1 MAGGSKA
8 ASKASPA
15 GQSIPLRP
23 RQATAHRTTPHCSMD
38 KLENTV
44 IPIFYRDRNA
54 FIDVMRHAI
63 ALNGSFFSTQR
74 MILQYFLKAYC

>member
-1 MAGGSKA
+1 
-8 ASKASPA
+8 
-15 GQSIPLRP
+15 
-23 RQATAHRTTPHCSMD
+23 MD